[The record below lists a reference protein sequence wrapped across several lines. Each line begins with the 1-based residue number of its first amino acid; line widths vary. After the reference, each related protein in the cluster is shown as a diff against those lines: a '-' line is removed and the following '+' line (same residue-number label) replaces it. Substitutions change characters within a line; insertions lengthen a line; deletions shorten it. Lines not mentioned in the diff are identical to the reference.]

1 MKKYKIYRNLHRNC
15 FSVLK
20 YNPEKK
26 GYRLHEY
33 ITHGILH
40 DVVAKVSEA
49 GRQRVIKEKQKNVHA
64 YLLCE
69 NYDKIDQFYFDSLD
83 FHEISYNPY
92 IHDSFV
98 VGLTKT
104 FTSATKVGLTIDSYT
119 AKALLLE
126 K

>member
-20 YNPEKK
+20 YNVEKK

-33 ITHGILH
+33 LTHGIL
-40 DVVAKVSEA
+40 DGVVAKVSEA

-64 YLLCE
+64 YLLC
-69 NYDKIDQFYFDSLD
+69 DSYLKLEQPVFSD
-83 FHEISYNPY
+83 MEHSEIYYNPY
-92 IHDSFV
+92 FHDSFQ
-98 VGLTKT
+98 VGLART
-104 FTSATKVGLTIDSYT
+104 FKSAAKVGVTTADYT